1 MKTKEIYFLLKIT
14 MSQAAMTNRHRL
26 SRSNSRLHF
35 PQFWAWKSEVRMLS
49 LACRRLPGRQTDR
62 QTNRKLSVS
71 LSYKV
76 ARSTDEGP
84 TLATSFN
91 PNYLHKGPSSKH
103 THPGSWASTKQ
114 RWRDTHILQPLAL
127 ISLTPST
134 SPCWGPLP
142 FGPG

>member
-1 MKTKEIYFLLKIT
+1 MGEMKTKEIYFLLKIT

-62 QTNRKLSVS
+62 QTDRKLSVS

-84 TLATSFN
+84 TLATS
-91 PNYLHKGPSSKH
+91 
-103 THPGSWASTKQ
+103 
-114 RWRDTHILQPLAL
+114 
-127 ISLTPST
+127 LTPIIFIKAPPPNTLTLEAGLQQSNAGGT
-134 SPCWGPLP
+134 PTFRSHLLLSL
-142 FGPG
+142 